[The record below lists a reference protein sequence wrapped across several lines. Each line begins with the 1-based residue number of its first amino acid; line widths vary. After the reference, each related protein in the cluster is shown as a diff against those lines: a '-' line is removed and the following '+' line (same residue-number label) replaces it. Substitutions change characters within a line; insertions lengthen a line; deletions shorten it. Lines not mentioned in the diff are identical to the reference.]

1 MKRAVC
7 AGSFDPVTNGHI
19 DIFERAGRMVD
30 ELTVCVF
37 HNVKKKSFFSVE
49 ERVALLRESTA
60 HIPNIRVDSFSG
72 LLSEY
77 MLAHDIYVIVRGLR
91 SVADFEYEQQSAQT
105 IHHLH
110 PRMETVFLLTDPNYA
125 FVSSSLIRELA
136 WFGGK
141 TDEFVP
147 GCVSAAIALRREH
160 FREE

>member
-7 AGSFDPVTNGHI
+7 AGSFDPVTKGHV

-37 HNVKKKSFFSVE
+37 HNVKKESFFTVE
-49 ERVALLRESTA
+49 ERVELLRESTE
-60 HIPNIRVDSFSG
+60 HISNVRVDSFSG
-72 LLSEY
+72 LLTDY
-77 MLAHDIYVIVRGLR
+77 MMAHDIRVIIRGLR

-110 PRMETVFLLTDPNYA
+110 PHMETVFLLTDPQYS

-136 WFGGK
+136 WFHGK
-141 TDEFVP
+141 TGDFVP
-147 GCVSAAIALRREH
+147 ECVRKAIECRKAH
-160 FREE
+160 IAK